1 MSITEQLSQIL
12 DQYYD
17 PNKNLKNIEE
27 KSNDLNLNEPIS
39 EIKESYSVDEL
50 NKMNINII
58 KTIAKKCKVILSVS
72 GKAKNKEQLINEI
85 IIKTNN
91 KN

>member
-1 MSITEQLSQIL
+1 
-12 DQYYD
+12 
-17 PNKNLKNIEE
+17 
-27 KSNDLNLNEPIS
+27 
-39 EIKESYSVDEL
+39 
-50 NKMNINII
+50 MNINII